1 MKSILA
7 SDAESKAQKPDVLA
21 ERPKFRMCL
30 VSLKNPPR
38 EQALQDSELPEILPE
53 RAKE

>member
-7 SDAESKAQKPDVLA
+7 SAAERKAQKPDVLA

-30 VSLKNPPR
+30 LSLKNLPGER
-38 EQALQDSELPEILPE
+38 ALPDLELP
-53 RAKE
+53 K